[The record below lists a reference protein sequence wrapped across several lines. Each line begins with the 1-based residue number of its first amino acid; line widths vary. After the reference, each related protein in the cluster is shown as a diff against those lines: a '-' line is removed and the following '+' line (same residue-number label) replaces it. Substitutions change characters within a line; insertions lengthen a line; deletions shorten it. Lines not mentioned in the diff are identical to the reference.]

1 MQTLLV
7 LNIDPAAEDD
17 LVDYLL
23 GLDCVD
29 GFTSFP
35 ARGHGRHGSALNVA
49 EQVTGRRKRVQFEL
63 LLDQAAVSAVL
74 ANLRTA
80 VGRDITWWQGPIDA
94 SGRID

>member
-23 GLDCVD
+23 GLDSVD

-35 ARGHGRHGSALNVA
+35 ARGHGRHGSALSVA

-63 LLDQAAVSAVL
+63 VLDHTVVPAVL
-74 ANLRTA
+74 ENLRA
-80 VGRDITWWQGPIDA
+80 DVGRDITWWQSPIDA